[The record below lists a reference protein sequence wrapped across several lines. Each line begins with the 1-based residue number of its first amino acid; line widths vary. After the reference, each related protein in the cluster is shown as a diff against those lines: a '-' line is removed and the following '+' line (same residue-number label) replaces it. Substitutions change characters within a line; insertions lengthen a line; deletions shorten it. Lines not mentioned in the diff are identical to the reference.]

1 MLRAS
6 TRAAYCLPIA
16 DQVDTTSDTKELDHL
31 LAMHFGW
38 WDVFVGKKKPVSATS
53 AVTHSEASVSAARP
67 TITDT
72 FLDGPEFSR

>member
-16 DQVDTTSDTKELDHL
+16 NQGETTAETKELDHL

-53 AVTHSEASVSAARP
+53 VTTTASDTASTGVLDL
-67 TITDT
+67 TDT
-72 FLDGPEFSR
+72 FLNGADVPR